1 MKIILGVVLLVMTAQ
16 IPSCQPGSD
25 STTIFGYVEDK
36 YIAPKPAGGTQPV
49 IIVLAVEYEVPW
61 EFYREVRIGDLV
73 KYENGQWTIVR
84 RVPR

>member
-16 IPSCQPGSD
+16 IPSCQPGSGD
-25 STTIFGYVEDK
+25 QTFFGYVEDK
-36 YIAPKPAGGTQPV
+36 YIATTLTGGGQPV
-49 IIVLAVEYEVPW
+49 IIVLAAEYPVPW
-61 EFYREVRIGDLV
+61 EFYWEVRVGDLV